1 MMELGLISPGDSA
14 LILPTHWQLL
24 LISWSPRGRV
34 KALLQELPGQANSCP
49 GLASQQPGS
58 CSEPGRG
65 FLEVG
70 AQECR
75 LQHQSQTAEPAV
87 GCKPPGALHE
97 LVICFFPS
105 RLCRSVLQPTERML
119 GPPYVRDRAASSKAM
134 VPSEGSSGTST
145 LHRGPQA
152 SLASELGWP
161 LSPWAPPRPTCSSRC
176 QRSRSSSWGKRDLY

>member
-1 MMELGLISPGDSA
+1 MMELGLVSPGDSA

-24 LISWSPRGRV
+24 LISWSPRSRV

-49 GLASQQPGS
+49 GLASQQPGG

-65 FLEVG
+65 FREVG

-97 LVICFFPS
+97 LAIRFFPS
-105 RLCRSVLQPTERML
+105 CLCRLVLQPTERML
-119 GPPYVRDRAASSKAM
+119 RPPYVRDRAATAK
-134 VPSEGSSGTST
+134 
-145 LHRGPQA
+145 Q
-152 SLASELGWP
+152 
-161 LSPWAPPRPTCSSRC
+161 WAPLRAARGQALFTGDPRLP
-176 QRSRSSSWGKRDLY
+176 